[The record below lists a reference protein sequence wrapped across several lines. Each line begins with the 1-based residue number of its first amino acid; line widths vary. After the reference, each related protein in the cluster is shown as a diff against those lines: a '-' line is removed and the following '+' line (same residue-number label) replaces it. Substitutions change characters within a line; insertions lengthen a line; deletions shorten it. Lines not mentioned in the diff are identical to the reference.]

1 MMRSCLSISKP
12 SGGGPVGQ
20 PSRRYPTVRYTFLF
34 LLLDEKCNLKKSRY
48 LGERRSYDMIARKT
62 GTAAPATQTHGL
74 TTAPYLRYY
83 VMHSGMPIP
92 TRCSYI
98 TRARRASGPFRRSPW

>member
-48 LGERRSYDMIARKT
+48 LGERRS
-62 GTAAPATQTHGL
+62 
-74 TTAPYLRYY
+74 LRYDRTENRNSRPGNANSWSNY
-83 VMHSGMPIP
+83 
-92 TRCSYI
+92 
-98 TRARRASGPFRRSPW
+98 RALFTILRYAQRDADPHAVQLHYESSAGFWPFS